1 MSAATAPTAADAP
14 PRDREAA
21 ILDAALAVLARD
33 GIGGVSMR
41 AVAREAEV
49 SLGLASYYFA
59 DKTALVAAA
68 LRRIAEEDLAIV
80 RPAVDGTPAE
90 RLRTA
95 LGRVTAPDLLR
106 RDYLAL
112 RLQLW
117 SLAAVDGTYAEINRR
132 GHRRYLGELAAL
144 IAAAVDG
151 IDEAE
156 ATRRAG
162 EILVVQ
168 NGIWLTAAI
177 FDDPTAHQRS
187 AQRCSQIAF
196 APAPTPSRHRTA
208 TPQQEAPTR

>member
-1 MSAATAPTAADAP
+1 MNAAVDSP
-14 PRDREAA
+14 PRGRETA

-68 LRRIAEEDLAIV
+68 LRRIGEEDLAIV
-80 RPAVDGTPAE
+80 RPAEGTPGD
-90 RLRTA
+90 RLRAA
-95 LGRVTAPDLLR
+95 LDRVAAPELLHR
-106 RDYLAL
+106 EYLAL

-117 SLAAVDGTYAEINRR
+117 SLAAVDETYAEINRA
-132 GHRRYLGELAAL
+132 GQRRYLGELAGL

-151 IDEAE
+151 IDGAE
-156 ATRRAG
+156 AMRRAG

-168 NGIWLTAAI
+168 NGIWLTTAI
-177 FDDPTAHQRS
+177 FDDPAAQRRS
-187 AQRCSQIAF
+187 AERCRQIAF
-196 APAPTPSRHRTA
+196 APTSP
-208 TPQQEAPTR
+208 QEARAR

>member
-1 MSAATAPTAADAP
+1 MNTAADAP
-14 PRDREAA
+14 PRGREAA

-68 LRRIAEEDLAIV
+68 LRRIGEEDLAIG
-80 RPAVDGTPAE
+80 RPGEGTPGE
-90 RLRTA
+90 RLRAA
-95 LGRVTAPDLLR
+95 LDRVAAPELLR

-117 SLAAVDGTYAEINRR
+117 SLATVDETFAEINRT
-132 GHRRYLGELAAL
+132 GHRRYLGELAGL

-151 IDEAE
+151 VDTAE
-156 ATRRAG
+156 AMRRAG

-177 FDDPTAHQRS
+177 FDDPTERRRS
-187 AQRCSQIAF
+187 AERCLQIAF
-196 APAPTPSRHRTA
+196 APIS
-208 TPQQEAPTR
+208 PQEESTR